1 MLNKLLLF
9 IFVSS
14 GVLFPQTII
23 IDDFETGLGRF
34 NLATTFSGST
44 VGILPSAPTLDSS
57 FAAVSGTKFIKVQL
71 IDNPA
76 DTLNW
81 FVRFLSGTGSPANNL
96 VLNDTGF
103 VGYWIKTDRPYL
115 SASLIIDD
123 LNASGSGVGTNE
135 IAVPIPV
142 IGDGGWYLYSW
153 DMTDTNSWDPFIS
166 SGNGMIQ
173 DPVTIDAIVFRAPYP
188 ANHNDT
194 ATIYL
199 DKVSFNAT
207 EPLPV
212 ELVSFMATSEQN
224 EVWLKWITV
233 SELNNR
239 GFEIERKSA
248 AGSSWEKIGF
258 VEGRGTVQGMTGY
271 TFTDRPS
278 VPGTYHYRLKQVDF
292 SGEFEYSQ
300 TAEVLF
306 AGLPSEYSLGQNYP
320 NPFNP
325 GTKISYYLPEKG
337 LVNLSVFNM
346 LGQKVVE
353 IMSGLQE
360 AGEHTIDFNA
370 DGLNSGVYIYT
381 LQVNGR
387 SFSQKMTLL
396 K

>member
-1 MLNKLLLF
+1 MLKKLLLF
-9 IFVSS
+9 LFVAS
-14 GVLFPQTII
+14 GVLFSQTII
-23 IDDFETGLGRF
+23 IDDFEDGLGRF
-34 NLATTFSGST
+34 NLQTTFSGST
-44 VGILPSAPTLDSS
+44 TGILPSIPAIDSS
-57 FAAVSGTKFIKVQL
+57 IAAVSGTKSLKIEL

-81 FVRFLSGTGSPANNL
+81 FVRFLSGTGTPANNL

-103 VGYWIKTDRPYL
+103 VGYWIRANRSYV
-115 SASLIIDD
+115 SASFIMDD

-135 IAVPIPV
+135 IAVPIPI
-142 IGDGGWYLYSW
+142 IGDGSWNLYSW
-153 DMTDTNSWDPFIS
+153 DMTDTNSWDPFIA

-173 DPVTIDAIVFRAPYP
+173 DPVSIDAIVFRGTFPE
-188 ANHNDT
+188 NNNDT
-194 ATIYL
+194 ATIWL

-212 ELVSFMATSEQN
+212 ELVSFIATSEQN

-239 GFEIERKSA
+239 GFEIERKP
-248 AGSSWEKIGF
+248 AGSSLWQKIGF
-258 VEGRGTVQGMTGY
+258 VEGRGTAQGMMGY

-278 VPGTYHYRLKQVDF
+278 EAGRYHYRLKQVDF
-292 SGEFEYSQ
+292 SGEIEYSQ
-300 TAEVLF
+300 IAEVLVND
-306 AGLPSEYSLGQNYP
+306 LPSEYALGQNYP

-325 GTKISYYLPEKG
+325 STKISYYLPEKG

-346 LGQKVVE
+346 LGQKVTE
-353 IMSGLQE
+353 IISGLQE
-360 AGEHTIDFNA
+360 AGEHSVEFNA
-370 DGLNSGVYIYT
+370 SGLNSGVYIYT

-387 SFSQKMTLL
+387 SFTNKMTLL